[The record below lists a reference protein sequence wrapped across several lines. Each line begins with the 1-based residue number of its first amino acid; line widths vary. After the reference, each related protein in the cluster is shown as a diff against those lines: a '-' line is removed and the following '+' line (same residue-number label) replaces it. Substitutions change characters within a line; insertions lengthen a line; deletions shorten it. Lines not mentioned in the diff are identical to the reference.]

1 MFHPDERFA
10 TALEAAVTAAE
21 ATTRAE
27 IVVVAAPRSGRYDDL
42 AWAVGAVTALGA
54 YLLMFFSPIT
64 FDAMWIPLD
73 LALVGGLTGWL
84 VARSPGILRGL
95 ASAERRRAQV
105 NAAAAA
111 AFTDERVTETPDR
124 VGVLVYV
131 SALEG
136 ELRVIADT
144 GARALL
150 TDADLGGLPRRV
162 DSEAEVFSLLSALG
176 DRLSARLPQDDAAE
190 VNALPNRLRVRG

>member
-21 ATTRAE
+21 ADTRAE

-54 YLLMFFSPIT
+54 YLVMFFSPIT

-73 LALVGGLTGWL
+73 LAMVGGLTGWL
-84 VARSPGILRGL
+84 VSRSPELLRGL

-105 NAAAAA
+105 SAAAAA
-111 AFTDERVTETPDR
+111 IFTEERVAETAER
-124 VGVLVYV
+124 IGVLVYI

-136 ELRVIADT
+136 EHRVIADS

-150 TDADLGGLPRRV
+150 TDADLGGLPRRC
-162 DSEAEVFSLLSALG
+162 DTEEEVFTLVSALG
-176 DRLSARLPQDDAAE
+176 ERLAARLPQGDAPE

>member
-95 ASAERRRAQV
+95 ASAERRRWTHRRRRR
-105 NAAAAA
+105 N
-111 AFTDERVTETPDR
+111 
-124 VGVLVYV
+124 
-131 SALEG
+131 
-136 ELRVIADT
+136 LRRRRP
-144 GARALL
+144 G
-150 TDADLGGLPRRV
+150 PR
-162 DSEAEVFSLLSALG
+162 
-176 DRLSARLPQDDAAE
+176 PQ
-190 VNALPNRLRVRG
+190 PLRRPGPSPAGR

>member
-10 TALEAAVTAAE
+10 TALEAAVSAVE

-54 YLLMFFSPIT
+54 YLVMFFAPIT
-64 FDAMWIPLD
+64 FDALWIPLD
-73 LALVGGLTGWL
+73 LALVGGLTAWL
-84 VARSPGILRGL
+84 VARSPALLRGL

-105 NAAAAA
+105 SAAAAA
-111 AFTDERVTETPDR
+111 AFTEERVADTPAR
-124 VGVLVYV
+124 IGVLLYV

-136 ELRVIADT
+136 EHRVLLDS
-144 GARALL
+144 GARAAL
-150 TDADLGGLPRRV
+150 TEADLGGLPRRV
-162 DSEAEVFSLLSALG
+162 DTEEEVFVLLGALG
-176 DRLSARLPQDDAAE
+176 ERLAARLPQDGEDE